1 MKFAGQGGRGKIAT
15 MRWDGVAMLCEVY
28 TMLCEVCN
36 SMLCEVCISMLCEVC
51 ISMLCEVCISM
62 LREVCNFAQYMHG
75 GS

>member
-1 MKFAGQGGRGKIAT
+1 
-15 MRWDGVAMLCEVY
+15 MLCEVY

-51 ISMLCEVCISM
+51 ISMLCEVC
-62 LREVCNFAQYMHG
+62 NFAQYMHG